1 MIRYRR
7 AAALVLSCAAA
18 FAGCSR
24 GRPTEETFN
33 WKGPV
38 KADSWLRLRN
48 TSGEFKVT
56 EGTGD
61 SALIHL
67 EIKRSSNYA
76 PTAQVKVLQTDDGIL
91 ACVLFGSD
99 NTCTASEYRG
109 GNTQRRGILPFMRGG
124 TTVSG
129 TILLPRGV
137 KLDVENQNGEITV
150 GAITRDVKV
159 STVNGDVSVRGSRG
173 PVDIHSTNGDID
185 ADVYGMAGAV
195 RVGTTNGNVNLT
207 MPQTLNA
214 TLNMRTVNGELDLGF
229 AGNVTTRT
237 KQEIVATLGT
247 GGSPIDVS
255 TTNGNVTV
263 RPGGAP

>member
-1 MIRYRR
+1 MRTRL
-7 AAALVLSCAAA
+7 AVAVVVSCAGAL
-18 FAGCSR
+18 AGCSR

-38 KADSWLRLRN
+38 KADTWLRLRN
-48 TSGEFKVT
+48 TSGDFDIT

-61 SALIHL
+61 SASIHL
-67 EIKRSSNYA
+67 EIKRSSDYA

-99 NTCTASEYRG
+99 NTCSGSEYRG
-109 GNTQRRGILPFMRGG
+109 GNTETRGVLPFMRGG

-137 KLDVENQNGEITV
+137 KLDIENTNGDITV
-150 GAITRDVKV
+150 GSIARDIKA
-159 STVNGDVSVRGSRG
+159 STTNGDVSVKGSRG
-173 PVDIHSTNGDID
+173 PVDLHSTNGDVD

-195 RVGTTNGNVNLT
+195 RLGTTNGDVNLT

-214 TLNMRTVNGELDLGF
+214 ALTMRTVNGELDLGF

-237 KQEIVATLGT
+237 KKEIVATLGT
-247 GGSPIDVS
+247 GGAPIDVS
-255 TTNGNVTV
+255 TTNGSVTV
-263 RPGGAP
+263 KPGGAP